1 MIGAVVASS
10 PSARYA
16 RMPTTVLAARHMRR
30 ATSLIQPQRE
40 GRPSADDEAAPGPH
54 RLSSGSGGA
63 TPAVPL
69 ASPSAPPAPS
79 SSEPAAA
86 ARHLGT
92 GLAAVAVSQQAGQPA
107 EEVLL
112 FFGIIDFLQVG
123 AGPQLLSCVLLL
135 SCVHVCA
142 ILLSRALLTLG
153 TASLMTP
160 TSSTTC
166 SHYKTGH
173 CLQEY
178 NMRKKLEHSIKAVVQ
193 DGKAI
198 SGAPPLPCMHGPLGA
213 CAHEAG
219 CCRHPLGCQPVQTPL
234 PACLRRSPRAPL
246 RL

>member
-1 MIGAVVASS
+1 MLSQVSGREGSAVDLTSPEAVAIQGRINSRLSRPVTERLVQDLLKLARYRMIGAVVASS

-92 GLAAVAVSQQAGQPA
+92 GLPAVAVSQQAGQPA

-112 FFGIIDFLQVG
+112 FFGIIDFLQ
-123 AGPQLLSCVLLL
+123 
-135 SCVHVCA
+135 
-142 ILLSRALLTLG
+142 
-153 TASLMTP
+153 
-160 TSSTTC
+160 
-166 SHYKTGH
+166 
-173 CLQEY
+173 EY

-198 SGAPPLPCMHGPLGA
+198 SVVEPRSYARRFLKFMDKVFPPPQG
-213 CAHEAG
+213 
-219 CCRHPLGCQPVQTPL
+219 QQ
-234 PACLRRSPRAPL
+234 
-246 RL
+246 